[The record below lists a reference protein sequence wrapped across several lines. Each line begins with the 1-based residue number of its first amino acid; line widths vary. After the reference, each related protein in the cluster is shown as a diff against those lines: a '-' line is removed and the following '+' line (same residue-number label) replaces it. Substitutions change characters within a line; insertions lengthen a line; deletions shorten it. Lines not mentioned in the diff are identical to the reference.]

1 MSTGAPTSPSED
13 SPTSDR
19 PSGLLPPTTGMMLLT
34 WGIVCLA
41 GYTLYQITSRQSADI
56 RQGLSVTQMTLS
68 DLDQRLRAGDNT
80 AITEIETMRKRV
92 EEFDRTLN
100 TQREQFRQLADRADE
115 AKSRQAVDRAK
126 VAVLQ
131 ADVTGMRS
139 QLQKLKSLHAQ
150 WTAQKGTLLT
160 GDPGRKIVASP
171 SHFALLA
178 GILDGDQLSDAD
190 LQKWEVQLESL
201 AGPLQASQLSDVVVT
216 AEHVT
221 LLNELGSAL
230 TTAVAKLDQQSYLL
244 EAILHETRNA
254 KPTEVTL
261 EQALRERQTQ
271 AELQRARSLVQARE
285 DARLAAEKAHA
296 ERLAQLEREVVAA
309 EGRVQEEALEAKK
322 AQAAQLG
329 RLEQERIA
337 EETKVKEAQKRA
349 EIAGLKAKTNQV
361 NADINAAALE
371 REFERDLPEI
381 RSLLSAFLSGGFKY
395 RNDNAKG
402 PASLS
407 HIASQKGLELTANGS
422 YAMAFLAN
430 SSDRPAGGLKNPPNQ
445 ERIRRA
451 QDLLIKYGDLM
462 VQKKMLEP

>member
-1 MSTGAPTSPSED
+1 MSTGAPTSPSGD
-13 SPTSDR
+13 SPASDR
-19 PSGLLPPTTGMMLLT
+19 PPGLLPPTTRMMLLT

-41 GYTLYQITSRQSADI
+41 GYTLYQVTSRQSADI
-56 RQGLSVTQMTLS
+56 RQGLSATQVTLS
-68 DLDQRLRAGDNT
+68 DLDQRLGAGDNSAT
-80 AITEIETMRKRV
+80 TEIETMRQRV
-92 EEFDRTLN
+92 EEFDRTLS

-139 QLQKLKSLHAQ
+139 RLQKLKGLHAQ
-150 WTAQKGTLLT
+150 WTAQTGTLLT
-160 GDPGRKIVASP
+160 GDLGRKIVASP
-171 SHFALLA
+171 PHFALLT
-178 GILDGDQLSDAD
+178 GILDGEQLTDAD

-201 AGPLQASQLSDVVVT
+201 AGPVQASQQSDVAVT

-221 LLNELGSAL
+221 LLKELGSTL
-230 TTAVAKLDQQSYLL
+230 TTAAAKLDQQSLLL
-244 EAILHETRNA
+244 EAILRETANVT
-254 KPTEVTL
+254 PTEVTL
-261 EQALRERQTQ
+261 DRALRERQTQ
-271 AELQRARSLVQARE
+271 TELQRAKSLAQARE
-285 DARLAAEKAHA
+285 AARLAAEKAQA

-309 EGRVQEEALEAKK
+309 EGKVQEEALEAKK

-329 RLEQERIA
+329 RLEREKIA
-337 EETKVKEAQKRA
+337 EETKVKEAEKRA
-349 EIAGLKAKTNQV
+349 EIAGLRAKTNQV
-361 NADINAAALE
+361 DAEIKAAALE

-381 RSLLSAFLSGGFKY
+381 KSLLSAFLTGGFKY

-407 HIASQKGLELTANGS
+407 HIASQKGLELNANGS

-430 SSDRPAGGLKNPPNQ
+430 SSDRPAGGLKNPASQ